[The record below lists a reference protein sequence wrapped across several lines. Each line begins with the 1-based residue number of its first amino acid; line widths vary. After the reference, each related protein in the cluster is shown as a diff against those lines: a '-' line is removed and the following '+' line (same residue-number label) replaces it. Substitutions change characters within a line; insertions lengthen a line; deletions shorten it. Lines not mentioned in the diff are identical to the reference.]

1 MNLDQGKHTGAFL
14 QLIDEQTA
22 DEDRSAIFADLVSQP
37 ITPELIANGV
47 AALRQHMVSTN
58 ITAMLDTCGT
68 GGSGKQTIN
77 TSSVVA
83 VLSAACG
90 VTVAKHGNKS
100 ASGNCGCFDLLE
112 ELGVN
117 IQLSPTEE
125 KALFEELGIVFLF
138 APLHHPAMRFVG
150 PLRKEYEKKTVF
162 NLLGPLCNPAGVG
175 HQVVG
180 TGNSEQAE
188 LLAKA
193 LQKIGTQ
200 KSIVLTGDDGL
211 DEATVCSGTQ
221 ALFVTPD
228 EVRSEH
234 IDPTTLGIELAD
246 PTEIEGATPDQNAAT
261 FLQIL
266 SGQGTT
272 AQNNLVCLNTAF
284 ALLASGEE
292 QDLGTAFAKATEVL
306 ASGSARTLFDSYKQ
320 ASQSL

>member
-1 MNLDQGKHTGAFL
+1 MNLQQGKSTEVFL
-14 QLIDEQTA
+14 QLIDEHTA
-22 DEDRSAIFADLVSQP
+22 DEDRSQIFADLVSQP
-37 ITPELIANGV
+37 ITPELIADGV
-47 AALRQHMVSTN
+47 TALRQHMVPTD

-83 VLSAACG
+83 VLAAACG

-117 IQLSPTEE
+117 IQLSPTEQ

-150 PLRKEYEKKTVF
+150 PLRKEYGSKTVF
-162 NLLGPLCNPAGVG
+162 NLLGPLCNPAGVT

-228 EVRSEH
+228 EVHSEH
-234 IDPTTLGIELAD
+234 IDPATLGIELAD
-246 PTEIEGATPDQNAAT
+246 PAEIEGGTPDQNAAT

-266 SGQGTT
+266 SGQGTA
-272 AQNNLVCLNTAF
+272 AQNNLVGLNTAF
-284 ALLASGEE
+284 ALLASDEE
-292 QDLGTAFAKATEVL
+292 QDLGTAFARATEVL